1 MKAYETLERLRKLG
15 KVRVSHKRRVKFY
28 NAIGEPG
35 RFLMDRSGNLIRN
48 FDTPNYL
55 SIREFK
61 DLNTYP
67 QHATI
72 STNDGISQCGG
83 YCEIEFTI
91 NDETYYS
98 RADCDDSDSY
108 NKHIALE
115 ITVGRLLKELGDYV

>member
-15 KVRVSHKRRVKFY
+15 KVRVNHKRRVKFY
-28 NAIGEPG
+28 HVVGEPG

-72 STNDGISQCGG
+72 STNDSISQCGG
-83 YCEIEFTI
+83 YCEIEFTH
-91 NDETYYS
+91 NDETHYS
-98 RADCDDSDSY
+98 SADCADSDSY

-115 ITVGRLLKELGDYV
+115 IAVGRLLKELGDKV

>member
-1 MKAYETLERLRKLG
+1 MKAYETLERLRKFG
-15 KVRVSHKRRVKFY
+15 KVRVSHKRRVEFY
-28 NAIGEPG
+28 DIVGEPG

-61 DLNTYP
+61 DLKTYP

-83 YCEIEFTI
+83 YCEIEFTL

-115 ITVGRLLKELGDYV
+115 IAVGRLLKELGDNV